1 MSGLLPAYA
10 QFLSLIA
17 VIGII
22 GPAALVIGALV
33 LAAQ

>member
-10 QFLSLIA
+10 QFLGLIA

-22 GPAALVIGALV
+22 RLAVLVIGALV

>member
-10 QFLSLIA
+10 QFLGLIA

-22 GPAALVIGALV
+22 GLAAMVIGALV

>member
-10 QFLSLIA
+10 QFLGLFA
-17 VIGII
+17 AIGII
-22 GPAALVIGALV
+22 GLAALVVGALV

>member
-10 QFLSLIA
+10 QLPGLIA

-22 GPAALVIGALV
+22 GLAALVIGALA